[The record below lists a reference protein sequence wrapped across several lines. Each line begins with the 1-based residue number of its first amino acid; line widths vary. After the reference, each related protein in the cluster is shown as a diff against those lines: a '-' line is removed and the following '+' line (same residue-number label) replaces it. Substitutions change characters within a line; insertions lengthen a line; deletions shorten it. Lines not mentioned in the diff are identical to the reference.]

1 MRDPAANDPISETE
15 AEQLFGALSPEPVL
29 VLAVSGGPDS
39 TALMWLAARWRD
51 GLKRRPKLVAVTI
64 DHGLRSESAREALAV
79 KKLAKKLKV
88 EHQTICWMGRKPRS
102 RIQEAA
108 RNARYRLLAQA
119 AHRVGA
125 EYILTAHTLDDQA
138 ETVLFRLARGS
149 GLAGLRGIAQGS
161 RLSSSFAGKRKL
173 YIARPMLRVAK
184 SRLIATLAAA
194 SVPFADDPSNRD
206 PRFTR
211 PRLRE
216 LMPALAAEGLTA
228 QRLALLAERVTRA
241 ESVLYDMLNEA
252 LMRLAP
258 GPWLD
263 QGPIAVNLAAFAD
276 LSEEI
281 ALRLLGR
288 IIEWVGNEGPVELG
302 KLEALCAAL
311 ELPVLDALLTPR
323 GSGRFR
329 RTLAGAMITLSGGM
343 LTIERAPS
351 RRTGA
356 KPRKSGPKP
365 PFTKPR

>member
-1 MRDPAANDPISETE
+1 
-15 AEQLFGALSPEPVL
+15 
-29 VLAVSGGPDS
+29 
-39 TALMWLAARWRD
+39 
-51 GLKRRPKLVAVTI
+51 
-64 DHGLRSESAREALAV
+64 
-79 KKLAKKLKV
+79 
-88 EHQTICWMGRKPRS
+88 
-102 RIQEAA
+102 
-108 RNARYRLLAQA
+108 
-119 AHRVGA
+119 
-125 EYILTAHTLDDQA
+125 
-138 ETVLFRLARGS
+138 
-149 GLAGLRGIAQGS
+149 
-161 RLSSSFAGKRKL
+161 
-173 YIARPMLRVAK
+173 
-184 SRLIATLAAA
+184 
-194 SVPFADDPSNRD
+194 
-206 PRFTR
+206 
-211 PRLRE
+211 
-216 LMPALAAEGLTA
+216 MPALAAEGLTA

-311 ELPVLDALLTPR
+311 LTPR

>member
-1 MRDPAANDPISETE
+1 MRDPAANDPVSETE
-15 AEQLFGALSPEPVL
+15 AEQLFGTLSRELVL

-51 GLKRRPKLVAVTI
+51 GLKHRPKLVAVTI
-64 DHGLRSESAREALAV
+64 DHGLRAESAREALAV
-79 KKLAKKLKV
+79 KKLAKELKV
-88 EHQTICWMGRKPRS
+88 EHQTMCWMGKKPRS

-138 ETVLFRLARGS
+138 ETVLFRLVRGS
-149 GLAGLRGIAQGS
+149 GLTGLRGIARGS
-161 RLSSSFAGKRKL
+161 PLSPSLAGKRKL
-173 YIARPMLRVAK
+173 HLFRPMLRVVK
-184 SRLIATLAAA
+184 SRLIATLSAAD
-194 SVPFADDPSNRD
+194 VPFTVDPSNRD

-216 LMPALAAEGLTA
+216 LMPGLAAEGLTA
-228 QRLALLAERVTRA
+228 QRLSLLAERITRA
-241 ESVLYDMLNEA
+241 EIALHGVLNEA

-258 GPWLD
+258 GPWPVR
-263 QGPIAVNLAAFAD
+263 GPVAVNLAAFAD

-302 KLEALCAAL
+302 KLEALCDAL
-311 ELPVLDALLTPR
+311 ELPVQDALLTPR
-323 GSGRFR
+323 RSGRFR
-329 RTLAGAMITLSGGM
+329 RTLAGAMITLSGTK
-343 LTIERAPS
+343 LTVERAPS
-351 RRTGA
+351 RHTGA
-356 KPRKSGPKP
+356 KPRKSGPKT
-365 PFTKPR
+365 PFTKAR